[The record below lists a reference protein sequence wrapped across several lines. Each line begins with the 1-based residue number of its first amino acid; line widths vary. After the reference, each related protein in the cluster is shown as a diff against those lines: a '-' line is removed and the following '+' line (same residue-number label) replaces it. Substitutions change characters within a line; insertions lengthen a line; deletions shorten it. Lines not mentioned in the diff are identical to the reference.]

1 MSNRFVIVTTLAL
14 AAVGCLIGQVFAQK
28 KAGPT
33 ARSVKVGDK
42 ETQKLNKPLKPGVNK
57 IATLKTGEEVFV
69 RLKGNKVVEMFAQ
82 DKKGKKTTASS
93 LEERKL
99 EIKGTI
105 RICGTIFKQ
114 RVCVTIDFGAL

>member
-1 MSNRFVIVTTLAL
+1 MSNRFVSVAGLAL
-14 AAVGCLIGQVFAQK
+14 AIVGCLIGQAFAQK

-33 ARSVKVGDK
+33 ARNVKVGDK
-42 ETQKLNKPLKPGVNK
+42 EAQKLNKPLKEGVNK

-69 RLKGNKVVEMFAQ
+69 RLKDNKVVEMFAQ
-82 DKKGKKTTASS
+82 DKKGKKTKASN

-105 RICGTIFKQ
+105 RICGKLFGQ